1 TVDTTVVAADGET
14 VAIGGLITRS
24 DQKTENKVPWLGDL
38 PLIGAAFRY
47 RQQIKNKTE
56 LMVIMTPHVV
66 RTRADADAILAMEGK
81 RMDWVVGDIIRTQGS
96 SGMEP
101 IIPTPP
107 PGVSGNSPPVPPV
120 LTFPG
125 RIETL
130 PLPQPLAQAM
140 AQPLPAQPQYQMPP
154 QAPAVAPVQAA
165 PQVWMQPA
173 ASVQPSV

>member
-130 PLPQPLAQAM
+130 PVPQPVAPAPQPLPQPLPQAMAQPLPQPLPQAM
-140 AQPLPAQPQYQMPP
+140 AQPLPAQPQYQMP
-154 QAPAVAPVQAA
+154 
-165 PQVWMQPA
+165 
-173 ASVQPSV
+173 